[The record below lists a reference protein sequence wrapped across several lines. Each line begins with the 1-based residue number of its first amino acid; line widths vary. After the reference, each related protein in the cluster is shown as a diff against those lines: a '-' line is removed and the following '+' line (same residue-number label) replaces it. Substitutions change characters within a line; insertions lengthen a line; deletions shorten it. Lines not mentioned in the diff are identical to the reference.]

1 MLDGRQVNA
10 EVLSFDVSTVALRGA
25 REYQEDSLISSFAL
39 GQDTGFAVLADGM
52 GGHASGHIASTLV
65 VTEMFAQLKMKD
77 LMLDEGVLNIP
88 TALETAAEAANKR
101 VSEYAETNDE
111 AYGMGST
118 LLSVVIRQEKLFW
131 ISVGDSPL
139 LLFRDGELRQLN
151 KDHSMAPEID
161 MMVKAGAMT
170 EEVGRDHPD
179 RNTLTSAITGSR
191 IPKIDCPE
199 RPIALQPEDILIVAS
214 DGIQYLSNEVIA
226 RTLKQTQTGRGVDIA
241 NALIEEIEELND
253 PEQDNTACMV
263 VKVSVSLQEQ
273 PIAIDIADK
282 PVLAK
287 VPDEVEERKPS
298 SRIVRIVPKKPD
310 PKEPEI
316 ERIHHEQEPSAS
328 ANEDQLEDALTEGE
342 RRKAYWYRGQR
353 FYKD

>member
-10 EVLSFDVSTVALRGA
+10 EVLSFDVSTVALKGA
-25 REYQEDSLISSFAL
+25 RDYQEDSLISSFAL

-52 GGHASGHIASTLV
+52 GGHASGHVASTLV
-65 VTEMFAQLKMKD
+65 VAEMFAQLKIKD

-88 TALETAAEAANKR
+88 STLETAANAANAR
-101 VSEYAETNDE
+101 VSDYVEANDE
-111 AYGMGST
+111 AHGMGST

-139 LLFRDGELRQLN
+139 LLFRDGALRQLN

-161 MMVKAGAMT
+161 MMVKAGAMS

-179 RNTLTSAITGSR
+179 RNTLTSAITGGK
-191 IPKIDCPE
+191 IQKIDCPE
-199 RPIALQPEDILIVAS
+199 RPVALLPDDILIAAS
-214 DGIQYLSNEVIA
+214 DGIQYLSNDVIA
-226 RTLKQTQTGRGVDIA
+226 RTLKQTQSGRSVDVA
-241 NALIEEIEELND
+241 NALIEEIDELND

-263 VKVSVSLQEQ
+263 VKVSVSLQEK
-273 PIAIDIADK
+273 PIAVDIADM
-282 PVLAK
+282 PVLAT

-298 SRIVRIVPKKPD
+298 SRVVRIVPKKPEPKKPLEGEIVD
-310 PKEPEI
+310 P
-316 ERIHHEQEPSAS
+316 QDVPSFD
-328 ANEDQLEDALTEGE
+328 EDQQDDALAGGE
-342 RRKAYWYRGQR
+342 QRKAYWYRGQR